1 MAKSVKL
8 TSFEWSVVRV
18 ALNEAIAKEESFQC
32 TFPDK
37 VTSADINF
45 LDSLKI
51 ALDKIYR
58 F

>member
-18 ALNEAIAKEESFQC
+18 ALNEAIAKEESFHR

-37 VTSADINF
+37 VTSAGINF
-45 LDSLKI
+45 LNSLKI
-51 ALDKIYR
+51 ALDKIYW